1 MLLACFVVQLFDFHT
16 FFSFLCFLNDS
27 FPIAYFSRVCL
38 QVCIIRKFH
47 FLARVGF
54 FTFVLQYHF
63 QNVFLL
69 FRKLSPST
77 NGGCRS
83 RSPKK
88 CARRM
93 PLTFCVRLPITFY
106 ALFIS
111 LWIRA
116 QPFPFVY
123 TRTKFDYLKI
133 PNSAA
138 SATRAGRPFCFSYYW
153 FLCDNWFVKTNY
165 KKKSL
170 PSVDTLLN
178 FIKSRCT
185 TLITSF
191 RFLIHLLWLWN
202 LRDFLLSPFVFLLR
216 FYFYT

>member
-1 MLLACFVVQLFDFHT
+1 MRLFAACLLCCSIVWFSYIFFLSLFPKWFFSYRVLLACLSPSLHNSKIS
-16 FFSFLCFLNDS
+16 FSSSSWFC
-27 FPIAYFSRVCL
+27 
-38 QVCIIRKFH
+38 
-47 FLARVGF
+47 
-54 FTFVLQYHF
+54 FVLQYHF

-88 CARRM
+88 CARHA
-93 PLTFCVRLPITFY
+93 PNVLCLFAYNFN

-138 SATRAGRPFCFSYYW
+138 SATRAGRPFCFLIIDFFAIIDSW
-153 FLCDNWFVKTNY
+153 K
-165 KKKSL
+165 
-170 PSVDTLLN
+170 
-178 FIKSRCT
+178 
-185 TLITSF
+185 LITKKN
-191 RFLIHLLWLWN
+191 RCECWHAA
-202 LRDFLLSPFVFLLR
+202 
-216 FYFYT
+216 